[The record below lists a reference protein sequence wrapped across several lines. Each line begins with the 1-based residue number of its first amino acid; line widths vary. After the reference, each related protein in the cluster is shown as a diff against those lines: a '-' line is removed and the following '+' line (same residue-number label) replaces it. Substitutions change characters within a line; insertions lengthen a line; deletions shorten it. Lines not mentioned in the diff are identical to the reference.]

1 MTLIQVLLALLV
13 VALAAWLL
21 NTRIRIPPNFMPVVN
36 LVLGLVVAGIVLWV
50 INTYI
55 PMAESIKA
63 ILNIV
68 VVAATCIWILQV
80 VGLWGDVVR
89 LWSRLMHRLPPPAA

>member
-13 VALAAWLL
+13 VALAARLL
-21 NTRIRIPPNFMPVVN
+21 NSYIRIPANFMPVVN
-36 LVLGLVVAGIVLWV
+36 LVLGLIVVGIVLWV
-50 INTYI
+50 INTFI

-68 VVAATCIWILQV
+68 VVIATCVWVLQV
-80 VGLWGDVVR
+80 IGLWRDVVS
-89 LWSRLMHRLPPPAA
+89 LWSRLTHRIPPAA

>member
-13 VALAAWLL
+13 IALAARLL
-21 NTRIRIPPNFMPVVN
+21 NSYIRIPPNFMPVVN
-36 LVLGLVVAGIVLWV
+36 LVLALVVVGIVLWV
-50 INTYI
+50 INTFI

-68 VVAATCIWILQV
+68 VVVATCIWILQV
-80 VGLWGDVVR
+80 VGLWGDVVS
-89 LWSRLMHRLPPPAA
+89 LWSRLTRRIPPAA